1 MRYKPEELLRKTVQF
16 DEDVTV
22 DKIVFFKGLQ
32 GYITADI
39 NDILAITLYDV
50 VEGLDS
56 GWVTFK
62 DMTWIRDKFSIVEG

>member
-1 MRYKPEELLRKTVQF
+1 MRYKPEELLGKTVQF

-39 NDILAITLYDV
+39 NDILAINLYDI

-56 GWVTFK
+56 CWVTFK
-62 DMTWIRDKFSIVEG
+62 DMSWIRDKFSIAED